1 MNAAAELEL
10 VMDGAESVRRLS
22 AVLAP
27 DNEGLPRGLR
37 LTMAGAGRSF
47 RCRIESDS
55 PSAAVSTVLAL
66 MRDVVLFQEV
76 SFLSLCEQSNK
87 KRNKAIK
94 HSTSR

>member
-1 MNAAAELEL
+1 
-10 VMDGAESVRRLS
+10 MDDADSVRRLS
-22 AVLAP
+22 AVLAA
-27 DNEGLPRGLR
+27 DIEGLPRGLK

-76 SFLSLCEQSNK
+76 WLLSRTQ
-87 KRNKAIK
+87 RA
-94 HSTSR
+94 